1 MDSDNSFLGI
11 GWSFPPRFDEINK
24 EAVMVST
31 EEDIL
36 QSLKILL
43 STRPGERI
51 MNASFGCDLNQFM
64 YEEIS
69 ETLFSHLRE
78 VISDSIIRYEAR
90 IDVEDIEIEYDNGVE
105 GVLYITIVYKIR
117 QTNSRHNMVY
127 PFYILEGNNISS
139 L

>member
-1 MDSDNSFLGI
+1 MDSENSFLGI

-36 QSLKILL
+36 QSLQILL

-51 MNASFGCDLNQFM
+51 MNVSFGCDLNQFM

-78 VISDSIIRYEAR
+78 VISDAIIRYEAR
-90 IDVEDIEIEYDNGVE
+90 IDLEDIEIEYDNGVE